1 MFQISYLNK
10 YLDNLKHALNARR
23 GILHESKAKKTE
35 QRTTICSAISSK
47 HVITF
52 YCRGGFRFMEPH
64 CLGVLSDGDEA
75 LLSYQVGG
83 YDRFDAPIG
92 WKLFRSS
99 DISRLGITHEHF
111 TYKKPETGL
120 GYDSRYSAFTTI
132 YCQIQPGMNDESKPI
147 IPAKP
152 EESIKNESLDYEQHE
167 EHVPAVLTHN
177 ERMRKFRFSHI
188 IFPWRNKS

>member
-10 YLDNLKHALNARR
+10 YLDSLKHALNARR
-23 GILHESKAKKTE
+23 GIRHQSKAKKTE
-35 QRTTICSAISSK
+35 QRTAICSAIGSK
-47 HVITF
+47 QVITF

-64 CLGVLSDGDEA
+64 CLGILSDGDEA

-83 YDRFDAPIG
+83 YDRFDVPTG
-92 WKLFRSS
+92 WKLLRSS

-111 TYKKPETGL
+111 TYEKPEPGL

-132 YCQIQPGMNDESKPI
+132 YCQVQPSMNDESKPI

-167 EHVPAVLTHN
+167 ERVPPVLTHN
-177 ERMRKFRFSHI
+177 ESMKRFRISHI